1 MSARVFRCRECGY
14 PFKTA
19 AEGWARNADLMC
31 PACGSDDVTIV
42 VEACR
47 TPRGGLQHAGSEG
60 SSARA
65 GARSLSGAPAPRAYP
80 ASARLPSPV
89 PAA

>member
-42 VEACR
+42 VE
-47 TPRGGLQHAGSEG
+47 L
-60 SSARA
+60 AR
-65 GARSLSGAPAPRAYP
+65 
-80 ASARLPSPV
+80 
-89 PAA
+89 PAAVYSAPSQRAAVLEPALEA